1 MINRENS
8 SVGDPPAWIK
18 LHDACASARLL
29 LGDPLFELV
38 DKRIGSCIRIV
49 MKSDKEVVTLL
60 GFDDFVNMVLEDVTE
75 FEIAPEG
82 RRITK
87 LDQILLNGNN
97 ITMERLTDDGIDGDS
112 GEDAGEDANTMQ
124 MQVKM
129 QYNTEA
135 WIHGFFLVLY
145 HNDTRI
151 DSTTRSSCKVG
162 MLYSALRCMGIV
174 PPKHAH
180 PGSFFLYIYSLTP
193 IHIPLRILSPLRIM
207 MS

>member
-97 ITMERLTDDGIDGDS
+97 ITMENAVLTYPAACRRVQALLVFGLCLVREVRKGKPTSQCSDGLQKNDQLEKS
-112 GEDAGEDANTMQ
+112 Y
-124 MQVKM
+124 VKGSM
-129 QYNTEA
+129 FYV
-135 WIHGFFLVLY
+135 FLK
-145 HNDTRI
+145 T
-151 DSTTRSSCKVG
+151 SCSVSRQK
-162 MLYSALRCMGIV
+162 
-174 PPKHAH
+174 K
-180 PGSFFLYIYSLTP
+180 
-193 IHIPLRILSPLRIM
+193 SP
-207 MS
+207 

>member
-75 FEIAPEG
+75 
-82 RRITK
+82 
-87 LDQILLNGNN
+87 L
-97 ITMERLTDDGIDGDS
+97 
-112 GEDAGEDANTMQ
+112 
-124 MQVKM
+124 
-129 QYNTEA
+129 
-135 WIHGFFLVLY
+135 WFLEEKDPTYKSIQL
-145 HNDTRI
+145 
-151 DSTTRSSCKVG
+151 SSMKT
-162 MLYSALRCMGIV
+162 
-174 PPKHAH
+174 
-180 PGSFFLYIYSLTP
+180 YIYIYISN
-193 IHIPLRILSPLRIM
+193 II
-207 MS
+207 